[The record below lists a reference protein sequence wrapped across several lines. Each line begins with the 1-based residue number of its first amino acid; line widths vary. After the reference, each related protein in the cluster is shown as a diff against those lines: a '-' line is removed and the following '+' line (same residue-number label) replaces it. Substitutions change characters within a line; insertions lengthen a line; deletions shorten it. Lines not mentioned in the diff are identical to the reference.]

1 MTHMEV
7 KASLRNLRMA
17 PRKVRLVVDLVRGLP
32 VAEAELRLQFCRQ
45 AAARPVLKLLKSAI
59 ANAEHNFKLEAAGL
73 RIKTITAD
81 GGPMFKRTM
90 PRAMGS
96 GTMIRKRQTHINLSL
111 TDEPAPANPKAVSRK
126 PKVTGARAKPAKK
139 PAVAKAE

>member
-45 AAARPVLKLLKSAI
+45 APARPVLKLLKSAI
-59 ANAEHNFKLEAAGL
+59 ANAEHNFKLDASGL
-73 RIKTITAD
+73 RIRTITAD
-81 GGPMFKRTM
+81 GGPMMKRTM

-96 GTMIRKRQTHINLSL
+96 GTMIRKRQTHINLVL
-111 TDEPAPANPKAVSRK
+111 TDEPAIAK
-126 PKVTGARAKPAKK
+126 AKPAKK
-139 PAVAKAE
+139 PKAAKAKKPVAAPAA

>member
-45 AAARPVLKLLKSAI
+45 APARPVLKLLKSAI
-59 ANAEHNFKLEAAGL
+59 ANAEHNFKLDASNL
-73 RIKTITAD
+73 RIQAITAD
-81 GGPMFKRTM
+81 GGPMFKRTS

-96 GTMIRKRQTHINLSL
+96 GVMVRKRQTHINIVL
-111 TDEPAPANPKAVSRK
+111 TDEPAKTKAK
-126 PKVTGARAKPAKK
+126 AKPAKK
-139 PAVAKAE
+139 PRAAKAKKPVAAPAA

>member
-32 VAEAELRLQFCRQ
+32 VAEAEVRLRFCRQ

-59 ANAEHNFKLEAAGL
+59 ANAEHNFKLDAAVL

-96 GTMIRKRQTHINLSL
+96 GTMIRKRQTHINLAL
-111 TDEPAPANPKAVSRK
+111 TDEPLAKKTAVARRK
-126 PKVTGARAKPAKK
+126 PLGKAAKAKSAERPA
-139 PAVAKAE
+139 AAKAE

>member
-17 PRKVRLVVDLVRGLP
+17 PRKVRLVIDLVRGLP

-45 AAARPVLKLLKSAI
+45 APARPVLKLLKSAI
-59 ANAEHNFKLEAAGL
+59 ANAEHNFKLDASSL
-73 RIKTITAD
+73 RIRTITAD
-81 GGPMFKRTM
+81 GGAMFKRTS

-96 GTMIRKRQTHINLSL
+96 GVVVRKRQTHINIVL
-111 TDEPAPANPKAVSRK
+111 TDEPAKAKANAK
-126 PKVTGARAKPAKK
+126 AKPAKK
-139 PAVAKAE
+139 PRAAKAKKPAAAPAA